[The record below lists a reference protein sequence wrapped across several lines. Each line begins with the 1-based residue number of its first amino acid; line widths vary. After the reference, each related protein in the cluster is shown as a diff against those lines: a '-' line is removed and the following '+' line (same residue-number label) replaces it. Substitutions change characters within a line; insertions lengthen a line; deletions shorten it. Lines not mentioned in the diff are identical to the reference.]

1 MPKLRGD
8 VRGVA
13 STPRGYA
20 DSATTQMG
28 QGAVAIWLR
37 PLLMPAALCSGGDW
51 VERPEDE
58 ERQRAQE
65 AQGEAQGRGKA
76 VPHLRPAHRLQPAG
90 RAPVELRGGRDRS
103 GVARRQPARLLERGR
118 RAPDM
123 QPAEGKQDARRR
135 LREGSADSPNAP
147 VLAPGAG
154 IGGVDP
160 SPGVG
165 GPPGGIRPISPR
177 HVAEHRG
184 AISRPEY
191 HSSRIEGRRDG

>member
-154 IGGVDP
+154 IGGLTP
-160 SPGVG
+160 PRGWEAPPAAYG
-165 GPPGGIRPISPR
+165 RFPPGTLRNIG
-177 HVAEHRG
+177 G